1 MDDRQVRLSVV
12 GVRVELPS
20 NQPVLILRGA
30 APEDLKHHVAI
41 VVGPAEAAAVAR
53 ALQGETPVRPMTH
66 DLLAESLELLGGG
79 VVAIELGLLDPSTYF
94 GSIRLGTGQVLDA
107 RASDAVALAV
117 RVHCPVTMSRETLWK
132 SRSHRA
138 TVPQLERTKNLTA
151 RQRQEPTK
159 DCPTAGARS
168 PRKRSDSSI
177 NSWMRR
183 DPKILKI
190 RNTTRRNLN
199 AILWSCAD
207 TLDKDR
213 KHERCH
219 SARRVRKVT
228 GESGF
233 KR

>member
-30 APEDLKHHVAI
+30 APEDRKHHVAI
-41 VVGPAEAAAVAR
+41 LVGPAEAAAVAR

-117 RVHCPVTMSRETLWK
+117 RVHCPVTMSRETLLEV
-132 SRSHRA
+132 SVSPRYSPSARA
-138 TVPQLERTKNLTA
+138 D
-151 RQRQEPTK
+151 QETDSPAV
-159 DCPTAGARS
+159 AGAHEGLPNRRGPIS
-168 PRKRSDSSI
+168 EEEIRQFHKFLDEAGPEDFK
-177 NSWMRR
+177 NS
-183 DPKILKI
+183 
-190 RNTTRRNLN
+190 
-199 AILWSCAD
+199 
-207 TLDKDR
+207 
-213 KHERCH
+213 
-219 SARRVRKVT
+219 
-228 GESGF
+228 
-233 KR
+233 